1 MTNDELQALCDA
13 ATPGPWYSHNPDDEM
28 HMNAY
33 AVSTSPIE
41 PCVDTD
47 ERINDRAIIVAITLL
62 QTPRV
67 ACTSDGRYEQNAA
80 FIAAARTAIPELL
93 AENARLARE
102 LNDATNR
109 IETQMHQLNDAQ
121 RESVSLGLRLE
132 TAERD
137 QRLLVQLWNAMAHT
151 EQGWR
156 VFVDGDLL
164 REFEQAVLN
173 E

>member
-1 MTNDELQALCDA
+1 MTNEELQALCDA
-13 ATPGPWYSHNPDDEM
+13 ATPGPWHPYHPEQKKWVYAFNE
-28 HMNAY
+28 HGNA
-33 AVSTSPIE
+33 VLD
-41 PCVDTD
+41 VQW
-47 ERINDRAIIVAITLL
+47 RNNHWNDAK
-62 QTPRV
+62 
-67 ACTSDGRYEQNAA
+67 

-93 AENARLARE
+93 AALAVRE